1 MKEHKK
7 AMLISGIIGL
17 GAGLFISG
25 VVLSIL
31 LYSANRTQPPTQ
43 VEIDEISQGQQMK
56 QEQQPKAAS
65 SQVNK
70 IARKP
75 KVADIDL
82 QKTNIEPETI
92 KIEIGPV
99 ATARE
104 IATLLEEKGVVSD
117 SDEFITYIIS
127 QNSSRTLLHG
137 TKTFA
142 LNSDNET
149 ALKVLKTY
157 E

>member
-1 MKEHKK
+1 
-7 AMLISGIIGL
+7 MLISGIIGL

-31 LYSANRTQPPTQ
+31 LYSANKTPPPKQIETEQ
-43 VEIDEISQGQQMK
+43 TSQNQQAK
-56 QEQQPKAAS
+56 QEQQANAAS
-65 SQVNK
+65 SKVEI
-70 IARKP
+70 IAKKP
-75 KVADIDL
+75 KVA
-82 QKTNIEPETI
+82 NIEPEKTNLEPET
-92 KIEIGPV
+92 IEIEISPV

-104 IATLLEEKGVVSD
+104 IGVLLEEKGVVSD

-127 QNSSRTLLHG
+127 QNASRTLLHG
-137 TKTFA
+137 TKIFA

-149 ALKVLKTY
+149 ALKILRTY